1 MLNNIMQTFL
11 ELFSNIVLLNNI
23 ILVAF
28 LVIFGF
34 VFAHA
39 SMNKKSKLDWLDMLL
54 DSDTQKLSLSKLGN
68 FMGIALSSWMMI
80 YFVQV
85 PAAYGM
91 FPSLFMAWLAFLGGV
106 YTLNNFINHVVR
118 LVMMKMLMIHLQL
131 RHLHQQLSHRLHQ
144 QSN

>member
-106 YTLNNFINHVVR
+106 YTLNNFIKSRGKASDDEDADDTPPVAPPAPAV
-118 LVMMKMLMIHLQL
+118 KPPPPPAK
-131 RHLHQQLSHRLHQ
+131 
-144 QSN
+144 

>member
-106 YTLNNFINHVVR
+106 YTLNNFIKSRGKASDDEDADDTPPVALPAPAV
-118 LVMMKMLMIHLQL
+118 KPPPPPAK
-131 RHLHQQLSHRLHQ
+131 
-144 QSN
+144 